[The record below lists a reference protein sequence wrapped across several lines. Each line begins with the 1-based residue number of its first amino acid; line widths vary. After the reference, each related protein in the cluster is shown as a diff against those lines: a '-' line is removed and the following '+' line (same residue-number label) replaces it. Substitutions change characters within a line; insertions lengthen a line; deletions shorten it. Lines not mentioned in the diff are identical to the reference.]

1 MNWGVVTEDERLEY
15 LGKIATWYY
24 EDDLDQSEIARRIGK
39 SRSMVSRLLNEAREK
54 GLVQIRVQV
63 PLRTDTRLE
72 EELQETFG
80 LSEARVLVSDE
91 LDWEMTLRRLGRLG
105 AIALQRRLRSGIDVA
120 IGWGAALHSV
130 VRAMPQIQ
138 LEGVTVLQVM
148 GSVGDGDP
156 GIDGSNLARDLAEKL
171 AGDFRYLAAPLI
183 VSNEETAADL
193 LSDRTIANTLTL
205 ARSAEVGIFGIGAI
219 DSRVSG
225 LVRAGYFTED
235 IVPALREQGIVG
247 DFLGFLIDERGRIV
261 DSPYNHRVIAL
272 RPDEVAANGTVIGV
286 AGNRSKAAA
295 ILAVL
300 RAGYLDVLITDSAAA
315 HDVLTLH
322 RESAARAG

>member
-1 MNWGVVTEDERLEY
+1 VTEDERLEF
-15 LGKIATWYY
+15 LGKVAAWYY
-24 EDDLDQSEIARRIGK
+24 EDDLDQSQIARRIGK

-63 PLRTDTRLE
+63 PLRTDSHLE
-72 EELQETFG
+72 EQLQETFG
-80 LSEARVLVSDE
+80 LAEARVLVSDE
-91 LDWEMTLRRLGRLG
+91 LDWEMTLRRVGRLG
-105 AIALQRRLRSGIDVA
+105 AIALQHRLRSGIDVA
-120 IGWGAALHSV
+120 LGWGAALHSV
-130 VRAMPQIQ
+130 VRAMPEIQ

-156 GIDGSNLARDLAEKL
+156 GIDGSNLARAMAEKL

-183 VSNEETAADL
+183 VSNEETASDL
-193 LSDRTIANTLTL
+193 LSDRTISNTVSL
-205 ARSAEVGIFGIGAI
+205 ARKAEVGIFGIGAI
-219 DSRVSG
+219 DSRISG
-225 LVRAGYFTED
+225 LVRAGYFTQE

-247 DFLGFLIDERGRIV
+247 DFLGYLIDERGRIV
-261 DSPYNHRVIAL
+261 DSPYNQRVVAS
-272 RPDEVAANGTVIGV
+272 RPDEVASEGTVIGV

-315 HDVLTLH
+315 EEVLTIH
-322 RESAARAG
+322 RESIARAR

>member
-1 MNWGVVTEDERLEY
+1 MTEDERLEY
-15 LGKIATWYY
+15 LGKIAAWYY

-80 LSEARVLVSDE
+80 LSDARVLASDE
-91 LDWEMTLRRLGRLG
+91 LDWEMTLRRVGRLG

-183 VSNEETAADL
+183 VSNEKTAADL
-193 LSDRTIANTLTL
+193 LSDRTIANTLSL

-225 LVRAGYFTED
+225 LVRAGYFTSD
-235 IVPALREQGIVG
+235 VVPTLREQGVVG
-247 DFLGFLIDERGRIV
+247 DFLGYLIDERGRIV
-261 DSPYNHRVIAL
+261 ESPYNQRVIAL

-315 HDVLTLH
+315 QEALSLH
-322 RESAARAG
+322 RESAARTG